1 MKIFADRLRQRADE
15 LGISNAE
22 AARRCGLD
30 ERRYAHYITGRNEPD
45 LTTLVRIA
53 ETLGTTPNWL
63 LGVEEPANRDPEKA
77 ALVQR
82 FAHAAQLMPVRDVET
97 CVIQAEAVVRRG

>member
-1 MKIFADRLRQRADE
+1 MEIFSARLRERAE
-15 LGISNAE
+15 QLGISNAE
-22 AARRCGLD
+22 AARRAGLE
-30 ERRYAHYITGRNEPD
+30 ERRYAHYARGRSQPD
-45 LTTLVRIA
+45 LATLVRIA
-53 ETLGTTPNWL
+53 DALGTTPNWL